1 MSRIK
6 ITVVESK
13 CRSGYHKK
21 VIVLSQKIYAHLF
34 VMNCGI
40 VLIRRSMLYRTGNFN
55 YGNGK
60 ASAFDVKCPDGGRVT
75 IHGILIDD

>member
-6 ITVVESK
+6 KTVVESK

-21 VIVLSQKIYAHLF
+21 VIVIIEDLCPPFCHELWNCAYPLVYALQ
-34 VMNCGI
+34 NGAI
-40 VLIRRSMLYRTGNFN
+40 LD

>member
-1 MSRIK
+1 
-6 ITVVESK
+6 
-13 CRSGYHKK
+13 
-21 VIVLSQKIYAHLF
+21 
-34 VMNCGI
+34 MNCGI